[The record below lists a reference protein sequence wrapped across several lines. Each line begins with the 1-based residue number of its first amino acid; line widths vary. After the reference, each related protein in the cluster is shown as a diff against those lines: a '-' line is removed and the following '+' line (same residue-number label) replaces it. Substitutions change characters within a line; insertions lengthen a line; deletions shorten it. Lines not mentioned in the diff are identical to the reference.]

1 MDFTSAQATISDA
14 AIHDPL
20 LAHFLSAILFSH
32 PGDAIK
38 KSARAV
44 YGKFARPGKSAAWTC
59 RHAGCTRA
67 SIWSHEISEGKI
79 TRCLARDIEGRR
91 YVDVL
96 APDLSGNPYRY
107 AFKHV
112 ATRSATTFL
121 GYCQEHDNLLFR
133 DLDNGLTR
141 YDDTRL
147 NAQYL
152 RSLKKRAYETERQIA
167 IWQDIAVELRQLD
180 EASHA
185 ELAAASERVERNLAE
200 LRESLAR
207 WQRVY
212 EQVRAGL
219 EAGRPAVGSRYHQLA
234 APGYLFSGVADLS
247 QPGDTE
253 PVVVFLLKADF
264 ADESAFF
271 VGALDNAHADGI
283 LDHHDLGASDGR
295 QQVAQYL
302 LSMKSGFVFSPDF
315 EAGLP
320 EAARAAFHRSP
331 DFERGSLAFDAVYCE
346 RFLFGAG

>member
-1 MDFTSAQATISDA
+1 MDFTSAQATISDT

-20 LAHFLSAILFSH
+20 LTHFLSAIVFSH

-44 YGKFARPGKSAAWTC
+44 YGKFARPGK
-59 RHAGCTRA
+59 
-67 SIWSHEISEGKI
+67 IWSHEISEGKI

-141 YDDTRL
+141 YDDTQL

-152 RSLKKRAYETERQIA
+152 RSLKKSAYETERQIA
-167 IWQDIAVELRQLD
+167 IWQDIAIELRRLD

-185 ELAAASERVERNLAE
+185 ELAAASERVEHTLAG
-200 LRESLAR
+200 LRDSLAR
-207 WQRVY
+207 RQRVY

-219 EAGRPAVGSRYHQLA
+219 ESGHLAVGSRPYRLD
-234 APGYLFSGVADLS
+234 APGYLFSGVVDLS
-247 QPGDTE
+247 QAQDTE
-253 PVVVFLLKADF
+253 PFVVFLLKADF

-271 VGALDNAHADGI
+271 VGALDTTA
-283 LDHHDLGASDGR
+283 GR
-295 QQVAQYL
+295 HQVAQYL

-315 EAGLP
+315 ETRLP

-331 DFERGSLAFDAVYCE
+331 DFDHGPRTFDAAHCE